1 MISYVWIIYD
11 IINYIIYDII
21 NYIIYITIIYIGT
34 ISIDNSLPLYT
45 ANNYFDIRSLTE
57 E

>member
-1 MISYVWIIYD
+1 MVSYVWIIYD